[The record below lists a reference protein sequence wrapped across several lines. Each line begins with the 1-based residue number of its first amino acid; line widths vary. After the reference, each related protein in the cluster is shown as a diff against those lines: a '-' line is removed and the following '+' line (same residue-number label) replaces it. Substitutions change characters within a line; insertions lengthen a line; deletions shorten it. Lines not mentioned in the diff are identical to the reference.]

1 MLLRTTLAIAAL
13 FGLCVPSARAQQ
25 KSAAV
30 ELLHV
35 RKNFYLIAGA
45 GGNIGVMTGPDG
57 IVLVDAGTLA
67 AADQS
72 LAALAKASD
81 QPIRYIINT
90 GPDADHVGGN
100 GKLSKAGRSVFAM
113 GVEPVG
119 GDMAKSMSDGFAA
132 SILAAENV
140 LRRISAPAGKTP
152 PLPDDTFPSEAFSE
166 KRRALFFNGEGIDIL
181 RQPAAH
187 TDGDSIVFFRASDI
201 IVAGDIIDA
210 TRFPVID
217 VDRGGSV
224 QGEIDALN
232 RILEMAIRPMPL
244 PFQDGGTFIIPGHGH
259 IYTQDDVVEY
269 RDMIVTVRDVIQD
282 MIRRGLTLE
291 QIEAASP
298 AKGYEPV
305 FGATSGPWTTKM
317 FVEAIYRSLTAKQ
330 PAKGQVK

>member
-1 MLLRTTLAIAAL
+1 MLAVSSLYGLAGCGTFA
-13 FGLCVPSARAQQ
+13 CAQQ
-25 KSAAV
+25 SAADV

-35 RKNFYLIAGA
+35 RRNFYLIAGA
-45 GGNIGVMTGPDG
+45 GGNIGAMVGPDG
-57 IVLVDAGTLA
+57 VILVDAGSLA

-72 LAALAKASD
+72 LAALRKASD

-100 GKLSKAGRSVFAM
+100 GKLSKAGRNIFAM

-119 GDMAKSMSDGFAA
+119 GDMAKSMTDGFAA

-152 PLPDDTFPSEAFSE
+152 PLPEDTFPSEAFTE
-166 KRRALFFNGEGIDIL
+166 KRRALFFNGEGIDVL

-201 IVAGDIIDA
+201 IMAGDIIDA

-232 RILEMAIRPMPL
+232 RIVEMAIRPMPL
-244 PFQDGGTFIIPGHGH
+244 PFQEGGTFIIPGHGH
-259 IYTQDDVVEY
+259 IYAQDDVVEY

-282 MIRRGLTLE
+282 MIRRGMTLD
-291 QIEAASP
+291 QILAASP

-317 FVEAIYRSLTAKQ
+317 FIEAVYKSLTAK
-330 PAKGQVK
+330 PAAKGQGK